1 MLICDDF
8 VIDYFRMEEIFLLIW
23 RDWVFRFWRDINY
36 FVFFVRNC
44 YIFDYYI
51 VVIFFKVFF
60 IIIIIRV
67 FKILRFF
74 FLKYFII
81 YLNFFMLKFIKIYD
95 DEDVIIFMI

>member
-74 FLKYFII
+74 FLKIFYYIFE
-81 YLNFFMLKFIKIYD
+81 FFYV
-95 DEDVIIFMI
+95 EVY

>member
-67 FKILRFF
+67 FKFLRFF
-74 FLKYFII
+74 FFKIFYYIFE
-81 YLNFFMLKFIKIYD
+81 FFYV
-95 DEDVIIFMI
+95 EVY